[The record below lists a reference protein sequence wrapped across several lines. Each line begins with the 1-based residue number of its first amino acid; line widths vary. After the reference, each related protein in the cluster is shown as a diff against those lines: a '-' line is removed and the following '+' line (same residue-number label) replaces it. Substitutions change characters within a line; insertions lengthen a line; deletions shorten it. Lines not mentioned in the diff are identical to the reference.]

1 MLDLQVAMKPIR
13 VLFVVIAIVLAGL
26 NSGSQSLS
34 TPEIIQPDAG
44 AAILGMVNI
53 TGITTYPGFVSAEI
67 DFGYMDDL
75 TDTWFLLGQVPETAE
90 EATLVVWDTTT
101 IPDGNYRL
109 RLRIFLSDGQVVEDL
124 IEEIRVRNY
133 SVIETST
140 PVQGVDE
147 AETAVTPTPTVTPTP
162 KPTALRQ
169 TATML
174 PPNPAEISFDSW
186 VSSLKTGSVVAVLV
200 LIGIGLILAVRSR
213 LRRR

>member
-26 NSGSQSLS
+26 ISGSQSLS

-53 TGITTYPGFVSAEI
+53 TGITAYPGFVSAEI

-75 TDTWFLLGQVPETAE
+75 TDTWFLLGQVLETAE
-90 EATLVVWDTTT
+90 EATLIVWDTTT

-109 RLRIFLSDGQVVEDL
+109 RLRVFLSDGQVVQDVVEG
-124 IEEIRVRNY
+124 IRVRNY

-140 PVQGVDE
+140 PAPAMDE
-147 AETAVTPTPTVTPTP
+147 SETAVTPLPTVTPTQ

-174 PPNPAEISFDSW
+174 PPNPAEIPFDSW

-200 LIGIGLILAVRSR
+200 LVGIGLILAVRSR